1 MKTLCIGLLLLGL
14 TLLPAVV
21 AATVDNHSEAEHV
34 TAQLNKVSA
43 EHILFLG
50 PLPALSSEALAS
62 SGQADGLRQ
71 QVLHHIEQLGV
82 PAAGRTVSFLGQS
95 LSWQKMT
102 PAEAALIGPGVWFTQ
117 LQQDSFYQGQLHVN
131 GLAAPVAYLNY
142 KKLGTASQYPLDLPT
157 GWQQLLIVV
166 DGGVEGTEAEL
177 TLTSE
182 QQATANFRLSTKEHI
197 NNRLL
202 TNAETITQLALSPD
216 TNWMLLSFSSRSDAT
231 DTDRNRTELRELNR
245 NRIQHSWSNQ
255 TIRQAQFSPNSEWLS
270 YLSDNTLWLLN
281 VSSGEL
287 KAFLQNQPGI
297 GSYQWAPDNR
307 SMVFSWNQADTELKK
322 ARVKNYR
329 ALEDRWR
336 GFRDTHRLY
345 QLDIESGL
353 VRVLTPGDESS
364 YLADIRQDSQTLVY
378 TQARRDRTRAPHSA
392 TALIELDLTTLT
404 HREIGQFRHIGQV
417 SYYRDQ
423 LLLVG
428 GPNFADG
435 AGVNLPAGELVAN
448 DYDGQ
453 LYLMDTHGKQIQALS
468 KAFTPSISR
477 VAVNG
482 RGQVIALVNEAD
494 RSALYQVDIN
504 RLRYQKLA
512 LSLDVIERFALAN
525 DRGATVLAAGTAV
538 ATPQQLELVR
548 PGQRQATVLHDSS
561 KLYQHIQLGE
571 VRDFNVEN
579 PAGDLIQ
586 GRYYLPPD
594 FDASRSYPT
603 IVYYY
608 GGTTTVNRQFT
619 GRYPFHHWAA
629 NGYIVYVVQPRGT
642 IGYGQYFS
650 ALHVNAWGKY
660 TADDIIYATNAFVA
674 QHDFVDGKRLGNI
687 GASYG
692 GFMTMYLATQTDLFA
707 ASVSHAGISALSS
720 YWGQGWWGFLYSG
733 VASRDSFPWNNHEL
747 YVGQSPLY
755 MADKINTPLLLI
767 TGDSDVNVP
776 AGESQ
781 QMFTALKLLGREVAL
796 VEIPGEDHHIIDR
809 ENRYVWWDH
818 LLAWFDKHLKDE
830 SDWWQYLSH

>member
-1 MKTLCIGLLLLGL
+1 MKTSCIGLLLLGFACISFTAAADTNNQAL
-14 TLLPAVV
+14 TEHRVV
-21 AATVDNHSEAEHV
+21 AE
-34 TAQLNKVSA
+34 KV
-43 EHILFLG
+43 LFLG
-50 PLPALSSEALAS
+50 PVPAFASEALQQ
-62 SGQADGLRQ
+62 SGKADELRQ
-71 QVLHHIEQLGV
+71 QVLHHLEQQAV
-82 PAAGRTVSFLGQS
+82 PVAGQSTSFMGQS
-95 LSWQKMT
+95 LSWREMS
-102 PAEAALIGPGVWFTQ
+102 PAEAAAAGPGIWFTQ
-117 LQQDSFYQGQLHVN
+117 IQHDAFYQGKLQLA
-131 GLAAPVAYLNY
+131 GLNAPVAYVNFQ
-142 KKLGTASQYPLDLPT
+142 KLGSGQQHTLNMST
-157 GWQQLLIVV
+157 GWQQLVLFV
-166 DGGVEGTEAEL
+166 DGGEPQSVELALTHQQQTEARF
-177 TLTSE
+177 TLS
-182 QQATANFRLSTKEHI
+182 ATESM

-202 TNAETITQLALSPD
+202 TNAETISQLALSPD
-216 TNWMLLSFSSRSDAT
+216 TNWMLLSFSGRSDAT
-231 DTDRNRTELRELNR
+231 NTDVSRTELREMSR

-255 TIRQAQFSPNSEWLS
+255 AMSRAQFSPNSEYLS
-270 YLSDNTLWLLN
+270 YVDGNTLWLMNLSDGKLSA
-281 VSSGEL
+281 VI
-287 KAFLQNQPGI
+287 QNQSGL
-297 GSYQWAPDNR
+297 GSYQWAPD
-307 SMVFSWNQADTELKK
+307 SKTIIFSWTQPDKSLEQAK
-322 ARVKNYR
+322 AKNYR

-336 GFRDTHRLY
+336 GFRDISRLY
-345 QLDIESGL
+345 QLDVDSGF
-353 VRVLTPGDESS
+353 VRALTPGDDSS
-364 YLADIRQDSQTLVY
+364 SLADIHQDNQRLLY
-378 TQARRDRTRAPHSA
+378 TQRRLDRTVAPHAA
-392 TALIELDLTTLT
+392 TAVFELDLATLE
-404 HREIGQFRHIGQV
+404 HREIGQFRHLSQI
-417 SYYRDQ
+417 SYYRDK
-423 LLLVG
+423 LLVVG

-435 AGVNLPAGELVAN
+435 AGVNLPSADLIAN

-453 LYLMDTHGKQIQALS
+453 LYLMDLDGQHIQPLS
-468 KAFTPSISR
+468 KDFTPSISN
-477 VAVNG
+477 VTVNA

-494 RSALYQVDIN
+494 RSALYSVDIN
-504 RLRYQKLA
+504 RTRYQKLA
-512 LSLDVIERFALAN
+512 LSLDVIERFAVAN
-525 DRGATVLAAGTAV
+525 DRGATVVAAGSAV
-538 ATPQQLELVR
+538 ATPQQLELIR
-548 PGQRQATVLHDSS
+548 PGQRRPTVLHDSS

-579 PAGDLIQ
+579 PEGDLIQ

-650 ALHVNAWGKY
+650 ALHVNAWGQY
-660 TADDIIYATNAFVA
+660 TADDIIHATKEFVA
-674 QHDFVDGKRLGNI
+674 QHDFVDGERLGNI

-809 ENRYVWWDH
+809 EKRYVWWDH
-818 LLAWFDKHLKDE
+818 LLAWFDLHLKDE
-830 SDWWQYLSH
+830 AVWWHYLSE

>member
-1 MKTLCIGLLLLGL
+1 MKTLCIGLLLLALGG
-14 TLLPAVV
+14 ASFV
-21 AATVDNHSEAEHV
+21 A
-34 TAQLNKVSA
+34 SA
-43 EHILFLG
+43 EANNHEAAERKAVAEKVLFLG
-50 PLPALSSEALAS
+50 PFPAFASDALQQ
-62 SGQADGLRQ
+62 SGKADELRQ
-71 QVLHHIEQLGV
+71 QVMFHLERQAV
-82 PAAGRTVSFLGQS
+82 PVAGQSASFMGQS
-95 LSWQKMT
+95 LSWREMN
-102 PAEAALIGPGVWFTQ
+102 PAEAAAAGPGIWFTQ
-117 LQQDSFYQGQLHVN
+117 VKHDAFYQGKLQLA
-131 GLAAPVAYLNY
+131 GLNAPVAYLNFQ
-142 KKLGTASQYPLDLPT
+142 KLGNGQQHTLNLST
-157 GWQQLLIVV
+157 GWQQLVLFV
-166 DGGVEGTEAEL
+166 DGEIEQETVELALTHQQQTEAHF
-177 TLTSE
+177 TLS
-182 QQATANFRLSTKEHI
+182 AKEFV

-216 TNWMLLSFSSRSDAT
+216 TNWMLLSFSGRSDAT
-231 DTDRNRTELRELNR
+231 DSDMSRTELREVSR

-255 TIRQAQFSPNSEWLS
+255 AMSRAQFSPNSEYLS
-270 YLSDNTLWLLN
+270 YVTGNTLWLMNLSNGKLN
-281 VSSGEL
+281 SV
-287 KAFLQNQPGI
+287 LQNHSGL
-297 GSYQWAPDNR
+297 GSYQWAPD
-307 SMVFSWNQADTELKK
+307 SKTIVFGWTQPDKSLEQAK
-322 ARVKNYR
+322 AKNYR

-336 GFRDTHRLY
+336 GFRDISRLY
-345 QLDIESGL
+345 QLDVASGF
-353 VRVLTPGDESS
+353 VRALTLDGDSS
-364 YLADIRQDSQTLVY
+364 SLADIHQDNQRLLY
-378 TQARRDRTRAPHSA
+378 TQRRLDRTVAPHAA
-392 TALIELDLTTLT
+392 TAVFELDLTTLE
-404 HREIGQFRHIGQV
+404 HREIGQFQHLNQI
-417 SYYRDQ
+417 SYYRDK

-435 AGVNLPAGELVAN
+435 AGVNLPSDDLIAN

-453 LYLMDTHGKQIQALS
+453 LYLMDLDGQHIQPLS
-468 KAFTPSISR
+468 KDFVPSISS
-477 VAVNG
+477 VTVNG

-494 RSALYQVDIN
+494 RSALYSVDVN
-504 RLRYQKLA
+504 RTRYQKLA

-525 DRGATVLAAGTAV
+525 DRGATVVAAGSAV
-538 ATPQQLELVR
+538 ATPQQLELIR
-548 PGQRQATVLHDSS
+548 PGQRRPTVLHDSNE
-561 KLYQHIQLGE
+561 LYQHIQLGE

-579 PAGDLIQ
+579 PEGDLIQ

-594 FDASRSYPT
+594 FDASRTYPT

-660 TADDIIYATNAFVA
+660 TADDIIHATKEFVD
-674 QHDFVDGKRLGNI
+674 QHDFVDGERLGNI

-692 GFMTMYLATQTDLFA
+692 GFMTMYLATQTDMFA

-733 VASRDSFPWNNHEL
+733 IASRDSFPWNNHEL

-809 ENRYVWWDH
+809 EKRYVWWDH
-818 LLAWFDKHLKDE
+818 LLAWFDLHLKNE
-830 SDWWQYLSH
+830 AEWWQHLSH